1 MGLAAVIA
9 AVVKMESIRM
19 EFVCRTVLSIFM
31 SKGHDSCQSGSV
43 CLVGRAELYPTYAS
57 PIA

>member
-1 MGLAAVIA
+1 MELAAVIA

-31 SKGHDSCQSGSV
+31 SKGHDS
-43 CLVGRAELYPTYAS
+43 YAS